1 MDECKSITEISS
13 FKNFLQ
19 VISDSLWSP
28 MSKNS
33 TTLSII
39 SSYLKGQKIL
49 YIESKTHCEQKLNS
63 LMVPAILISATCTVL
78 SIGIKNYEY
87 GGLIV
92 SCLAGLNSFILSI
105 ISYLKL
111 DAKSE
116 AHKTSSYQ
124 FDKLQTM
131 CEFFAGKALLVK
143 DDELVKKVTIFIEDI
158 EKKVEEIKDSNQFI
172 IPEAIRYRY
181 PIVYETNVFVEL
193 KRIKTHEKVL
203 KHELS
208 VICNKIDKSVHP
220 VNIDL
225 IHEKDKKIQE
235 ILSFRNKYF
244 DIDIKINN
252 EIRDN
257 ILKRKSFSICNWMKC

>member
-1 MDECKSITEISS
+1 MDESKAIDEISS
-13 FKNFLQ
+13 FKNFVQIL
-19 VISDSLWSP
+19 SDSFWGP

-33 TTLSII
+33 TTLSLIA
-39 SSYLKGQKIL
+39 SYLKGQKIL
-49 YIESKTHCEQKLNS
+49 YIESKTHCEQKLNC

-92 SCLAGLNSFILSI
+92 SCLAGVNSFILSI

-131 CEFFAGKALLVK
+131 CEFFSGKALLVK
-143 DDELVKKVTIFIEDI
+143 DDELVKKVSVFIEDI
-158 EKKVEEIKDSNQFI
+158 QKKVEEIKDSNQFI
-172 IPEAIRYRY
+172 IPESIRYRY

-193 KRIKTHEKVL
+193 KRIKTQEKVL

-208 VICNKIDKSVHP
+208 VICNKIDKSGEP
-220 VNIDL
+220 INNEL
-225 IHEKDKKIQE
+225 INEKNKKIQE

-257 ILKRKSFSICNWMKC
+257 ISRRKCSICNWLKC